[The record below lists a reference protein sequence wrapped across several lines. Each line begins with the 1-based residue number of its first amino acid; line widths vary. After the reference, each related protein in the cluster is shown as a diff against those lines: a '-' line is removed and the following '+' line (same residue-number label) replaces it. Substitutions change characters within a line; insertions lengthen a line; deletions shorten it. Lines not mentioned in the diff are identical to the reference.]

1 MGQLRPIFAY
11 FRSFQT
17 QICTKT
23 SVGFELGLLEGEHA
37 DHLNTTTFHYLKYV
51 AHGALPWLSGFFIA
65 AIICIYNHLEAF
77 IMGCQVSQEEIH
89 NYI

>member
-37 DHLNTTTFHYLKYV
+37 DHLNATTFHYLKYV
-51 AHGALPWLSGFFIA
+51 AHGALPWLSGFVCAFHPSSLA
-65 AIICIYNHLEAF
+65 ALVRIPSKSF
-77 IMGCQVSQEEIH
+77 
-89 NYI
+89 